1 VTVQAAPDSAPD
13 SVPESSPGSASGFAR
28 ETGPASAPDAPAP
41 APASVHP
48 HLLFWVPALL
58 RLCLVFVAA
67 GVCWWLAGPV
77 AGLCVALAITVALL
91 VVQLAYLHQLGEWLI
106 HPHSSRLPDGWGAW
120 TDVFARLYRLRRDDE
135 RNQDEL
141 AEWLARFRQAM
152 HLLPEGVAIMDDV
165 LLLEWCNPAAE
176 RHLGLTLAKDK
187 GRRVTNLIR
196 HPEFI
201 DYIIL
206 GRYQQPLTLAFRGRK
221 LVVQIIPFENRRQI
235 LVTHDAT
242 ETERIEA
249 MRRDFIANASH
260 ELRTPLTVIVGFLE
274 IALADPGLDEK
285 TRTAHLTLMTEQ
297 AQRMQ
302 CLIGDMLTLS
312 RLESDEYPLKRE
324 RVDMK
329 ALVEQVAL
337 DARALSNGRH
347 EIEFSAEGPDLMG
360 STEELRSAFGNLA
373 TNAVR
378 YTPEG
383 GRILLSW
390 TRGGSEDRQDLRFT
404 VADTGIGI
412 DEQHIS
418 RLTER
423 FYRVDKSRSRE
434 TQGTGLGL
442 AIVKHVLLRHGGRLA
457 ITSEPGK
464 GSVFTAVLP
473 NTSLPG

>member
-1 VTVQAAPDSAPD
+1 MEAAPEATP
-13 SVPESSPGSASGFAR
+13 VVE
-28 ETGPASAPDAPAP
+28 DAPASTT
-41 APASVHP
+41 PASVHP

-58 RLCLVFVAA
+58 RLSLVFVAA
-67 GVCWWLAGPV
+67 GVAWWLFGLV
-77 AGLCVALAITVALL
+77 AGLSLALLITVALL
-91 VVQLAYLHQLGEWLI
+91 VVQLSYLHQLGEWLN
-106 HPHSSRLPDGWGAW
+106 HPHSSRLPDGWGSW

-135 RNQDEL
+135 RHQAEL

-152 HLLPEGVAIMDDV
+152 QLLPEGVAIMDDV
-165 LLLEWCNPAAE
+165 LFLEWCNPTAE
-176 RHLGLTLAKDK
+176 RHLGLTLEKDK

-196 HPEFI
+196 HPDFI

-206 GRYQQPLTLAFRGRK
+206 GRYEQPLTLAIRNRK
-221 LVVQIIPFENRRQI
+221 LVVQVIPFENRRQI

-274 IALADPGLDEK
+274 IAMADPGMDEK
-285 TRTAHLTLMTEQ
+285 TRVAHLKLMTEQ
-297 AQRMQ
+297 GQRMQ
-302 CLIGDMLTLS
+302 RLIEDMLTLS
-312 RLESDEYPLKRE
+312 RLESSEYPLKRE
-324 RVDMK
+324 RVDVH
-329 ALVEQVAL
+329 ALVEQVAE
-337 DARALSNGRH
+337 DARALSGGRH
-347 EIEFSAEGPDLMG
+347 EIEFSVEGPDVMG
-360 STEELRSAFGNLA
+360 SLDELRSAFGNLA

-390 TRGGSEDRQDLRFT
+390 TRGPNDLRFA

-412 DEQHIS
+412 DEQHIA

-442 AIVKHVLLRHGGRLA
+442 AIVKHVLLRHGGKLA
-457 ITSEPGK
+457 IRSEAGK
-464 GSVFTAVLP
+464 GSVFTASLP

>member
-1 VTVQAAPDSAPD
+1 VEAAPESAP
-13 SVPESSPGSASGFAR
+13 E
-28 ETGPASAPDAPAP
+28 SAPGAPAHGGI
-41 APASVHP
+41 HP
-48 HLLFWVPALL
+48 RLLFWVPALL
-58 RLCLVFVAA
+58 RLALVFVAA
-67 GVCWWLAGPV
+67 GIAWWQFGLVTGLA
-77 AGLCVALAITVALL
+77 LALAITVVLL
-91 VVQLAYLHQLGEWLI
+91 VVQLSYLHQLGEWLV

-120 TDVFARLYRLRRDDE
+120 TDVFARLYRLRREDE
-135 RNQDEL
+135 RRQDEM

-152 HLLPEGVAIMDDV
+152 QLLPEGVAIMDDV
-165 LLLEWCNPAAE
+165 LFLEWCNPAAE
-176 RHLGLTLAKDK
+176 RHLGLTLARDQ
-187 GRRVTNLIR
+187 GRRVTNLVR

-201 DYIIL
+201 DYVIL
-206 GRYQQPLTLAFRGRK
+206 GRYEQPLTLAIRNRK

-260 ELRTPLTVIVGFLE
+260 ELRTPLTVVVGFLE

-285 TRTAHLTLMTEQ
+285 TRTAHLELMTEQ

-302 CLIGDMLTLS
+302 RLIGDMLTLS
-312 RLESDEYPLKRE
+312 RLESSDYPLKRE
-324 RVDMK
+324 RVDVR

-347 EIEFSAEGPDLMG
+347 VIEYSVDGPDVMG
-360 STEELRSAFGNLA
+360 SLDELRSAFGNLA
-373 TNAVR
+373 SNAVR

-383 GRILLSW
+383 GRIALSW
-390 TRGGSEDRQDLRFT
+390 TRGGSEDMRDLRFA

-412 DEQHIS
+412 DQQHIS

-442 AIVKHVLLRHGGRLA
+442 AIAKHVLLRHGGRLA
-457 ITSEPGK
+457 ISSEAGK

-473 NTSLPG
+473 DTSLPG

>member
-1 VTVQAAPDSAPD
+1 VQAAPDAASDAAADVTPEATSGTAPD
-13 SVPESSPGSASGFAR
+13 TPVAPPAA
-28 ETGPASAPDAPAP
+28 TG
-41 APASVHP
+41 VHP
-48 HLLFWVPALL
+48 RLLFWVPALL
-58 RLCLVFVAA
+58 RLGLVFAA
-67 GVCWWLAGPV
+67 GGIAWWLSGVV
-77 AGLCVALAITVALL
+77 AGLALALAIVVVLL
-91 VVQLAYLHQLGEWLI
+91 AVQLSYLHQLGEWLE

-120 TDVFARLYRLRRDDE
+120 TEVFARLYRLRRDDE
-135 RNQDEL
+135 RNQQEL

-152 HLLPEGVAIMDDV
+152 HLLPEGVAIIDDV

-176 RHLGLTLAKDK
+176 RHLGLTLDKDK

-196 HPEFI
+196 HPDFI
-201 DYIIL
+201 DYVIL
-206 GRYQQPLTLAFRGRK
+206 GRYEQPLTLAFRGRK

-260 ELRTPLTVIVGFLE
+260 ELRTPLTVVVGFLE
-274 IALADPGLDEK
+274 IAMADPGMNEA
-285 TRTAHLTLMTEQ
+285 TRIAHLSLMTEQ

-302 CLIGDMLTLS
+302 RLIEDMLTLS

-324 RVDMK
+324 RVDMH

-347 EIEFSAEGPDLMG
+347 EIEFSVEAPDLMG
-360 STEELRSAFGNLA
+360 SQDELRSAFGNLA

-390 TRGGSEDRQDLRFT
+390 TRGANDLRFA

-442 AIVKHVLLRHGGRLA
+442 AIVKHVLLRHGGKLA
-457 ITSEPGK
+457 ITSEAGK
-464 GSVFTAVLP
+464 GSVFTASLP
-473 NTSLPG
+473 NTSLPC

>member
-1 VTVQAAPDSAPD
+1 MNPRVV
-13 SVPESSPGSASGFAR
+13 
-28 ETGPASAPDAPAP
+28 
-41 APASVHP
+41 
-48 HLLFWVPALL
+48 FWVPALL
-58 RLCLVFVAA
+58 RLSMVFLVAA
-67 GVCWWLAGPV
+67 IVWWLDGPV
-77 AGLCVALAITVALL
+77 AGLALALL
-91 VVQLAYLHQLGEWLI
+91 VTVGLLLSQLTYLHKLGEWLND
-106 HPHSSRLPDGWGAW
+106 PQSSRLPDGWGAW

-135 RNQDEL
+135 RHQSEL
-141 AEWLARFRQAM
+141 VEWLARFRQAM

-165 LLLEWCNPAAE
+165 LFLEWCNPAAE
-176 RHLGLTLAKDK
+176 KHLGLTLERDK

-206 GRYQQPLTLAFRGRK
+206 GRYEQPLTLSIRGRK

-242 ETERIEA
+242 ETDRIEA

-274 IALADPGLDEK
+274 IALADPGLDER
-285 TRTAHLTLMTEQ
+285 TRTAHLELMTEQ

-302 CLIGDMLTLS
+302 RLIEDMLTLS

-324 RVDMK
+324 RVDVRT
-329 ALVEQVAL
+329 LVEQVAN
-337 DARALSNGRH
+337 DARALSHGRH
-347 EIEFSAEGPDLMG
+347 QIEFTVDGPDVMG

-373 TNAVR
+373 SNAVR

-383 GRILLSW
+383 GRIDLRWL
-390 TRGGSEDRQDLRFT
+390 RGLNDLRFE
-404 VADTGIGI
+404 VADNGIGI
-412 DEQHIS
+412 DEQHIA

-442 AIVKHVLLRHGGRLA
+442 AIVKHVLLRHGGKLA
-457 ITSEPGK
+457 IRSVPGK
-464 GSVFTAVLP
+464 GSVFTASLP

>member
-1 VTVQAAPDSAPD
+1 LNPK
-13 SVPESSPGSASGFAR
+13 
-28 ETGPASAPDAPAP
+28 
-41 APASVHP
+41 
-48 HLLFWVPALL
+48 LLFWVPAVL
-58 RLCLVFVAA
+58 RLAML
-67 GVCWWLAGPV
+67 LAGAGIVWWMAGAV
-77 AGLCVALAITVALL
+77 AGLTFALAVVLVLL
-91 VVQLAYLHQLGEWLI
+91 FMQLSYLHQLGEWLD

-120 TDVFARLYRLRRDDE
+120 TEVFARLYRLRRDDE

-141 AEWLARFRQAM
+141 TEWLARFRQAM
-152 HLLPEGVAIMDDV
+152 QLLPEGVAIMDDV
-165 LLLEWCNPAAE
+165 LLLEWCNPATE
-176 RHLGLTLAKDK
+176 RHLGLTLERDK
-187 GRRVTNLIR
+187 GRRVTNLVR

-206 GRYQQPLTLAFRGRK
+206 GRYEQPLTLSIRGRK
-221 LVVQIIPFENRRQI
+221 LVVQVIPFENRRQI

-274 IALADPGLDEK
+274 IALADPGLDER
-285 TRTAHLTLMTEQ
+285 TRTAHLNLMTEQ
-297 AQRMQ
+297 AGRMQ
-302 CLIGDMLTLS
+302 RLIEDMLTLS

-324 RVDMK
+324 RVDVA
-329 ALVEQVAL
+329 ALVDGIANE
-337 DARALSNGRH
+337 ARALSGGRH
-347 EIEFSAEGPDLMG
+347 TVEITVDGPDVMG
-360 STEELRSAFGNLA
+360 SPDELRSAFANLA

-378 YTPEG
+378 YTPTG
-383 GRILLSW
+383 GTIRLAW
-390 TRGGSEDRQDLRFT
+390 KRGPNDLRFE
-404 VADTGIGI
+404 VCDTGIGI

-442 AIVKHVLLRHGGRLA
+442 AIVKHVVLRHGGKLSIRS
-457 ITSEPGK
+457 TPGK
-464 GSVFTAVLP
+464 GSVFMVSLP